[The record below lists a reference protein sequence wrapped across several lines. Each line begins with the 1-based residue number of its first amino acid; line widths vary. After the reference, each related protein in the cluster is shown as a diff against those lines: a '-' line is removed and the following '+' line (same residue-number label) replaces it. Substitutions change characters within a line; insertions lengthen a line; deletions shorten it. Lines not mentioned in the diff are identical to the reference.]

1 MQLTKPIPNP
11 AVQKDDVERFFDRV
25 LSRSLFGR
33 PGPESATPWLPK
45 LDFSETEKE
54 FVVRLEVAGVP
65 KDDLDV
71 NLEGQVLTLSGR
83 REAVREEETEDF
95 FWKERD
101 TGRFVRSLRLPSP
114 VKAEDI
120 TARYHDGVL
129 TVQLPKKEPVLKNR
143 IAIS

>member
-11 AVQKDDVERFFDRV
+11 AIVKDDVERFFDRV
-25 LSRSLFGR
+25 FSRSVFGR
-33 PGPESATPWLPK
+33 PGSEAATPWLPK

-54 FVVRLEVAGVP
+54 FVVRIEAAGIP

-83 REAVREEETEDF
+83 RENIREEETEDF

-101 TGRFVRSLRLPSP
+101 TGRFVRSLRLPTAVS
-114 VKAEDI
+114 AEEI

-129 TVQLPKKEPVLKNR
+129 TVRLPKKEPVLKNR